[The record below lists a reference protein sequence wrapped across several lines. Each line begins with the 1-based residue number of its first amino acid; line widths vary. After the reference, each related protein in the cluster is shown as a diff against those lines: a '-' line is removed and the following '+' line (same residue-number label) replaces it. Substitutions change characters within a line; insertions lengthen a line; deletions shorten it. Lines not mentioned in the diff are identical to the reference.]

1 MLSCISVIKQAD
13 SHKLAMIVQ
22 KEWIVKMEWIVL
34 PDKYVGEDFIMR
46 VSMKCL
52 ITGDLDC
59 DYD

>member
-1 MLSCISVIKQAD
+1 MLSCISVIKQSD

-22 KEWIVKMEWIVL
+22 KEWIVKMEWIVQQV
-34 PDKYVGEDFIMR
+34 KYVGEDFIMR

>member
-1 MLSCISVIKQAD
+1 MLSCISVIKQSD

-22 KEWIVKMEWIVL
+22 KEWIVKMEWIVQQV
-34 PDKYVGEDFIMR
+34 KYVGEDFIFR

-52 ITGDLDC
+52 IAGDLDC